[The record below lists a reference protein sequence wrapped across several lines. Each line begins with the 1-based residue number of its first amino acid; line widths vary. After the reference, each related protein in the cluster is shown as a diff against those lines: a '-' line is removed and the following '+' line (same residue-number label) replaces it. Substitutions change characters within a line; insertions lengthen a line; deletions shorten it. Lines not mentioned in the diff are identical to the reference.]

1 MWCGSCTLWEAF
13 SELYNIS
20 CNKESS
26 IADVMH
32 FPNQRLHWDLLF
44 SRAPQDWEFEH
55 FYTFLDL
62 INSLPLNGEGQDK
75 LCWKPIGNK
84 NFKVS
89 EFYLSLSSTLD
100 ISFPWKPVWRSKVP
114 PRVAFFSWIA
124 SLGKILTT
132 ENLWY
137 KGVTVVDWCFMC
149 KKSGESVNHILLH
162 CPIAYDLWSM
172 VWAPFGLQWV
182 MLHGVSDLFLSWQG
196 SFGGH
201 RSIDLRRT
209 VPHCV
214 LWCIWQE
221 RNSRCFEGKE
231 WSTSDL
237 KSLLL
242 HTLLGWSSSFNL
254 FPCSNF
260 LEMLDLCNLCV

>member
-1 MWCGSCTLWEAF
+1 M
-13 SELYNIS
+13 
-20 CNKESS
+20 
-26 IADVMH
+26 
-32 FPNQRLHWDLLF
+32 
-44 SRAPQDWEFEH
+44 
-55 FYTFLDL
+55 
-62 INSLPLNGEGQDK
+62 
-75 LCWKPIGNK
+75 
-84 NFKVS
+84 
-89 EFYLSLSSTLD
+89 
-100 ISFPWKPVWRSKVP
+100 WRSKVP
-114 PRVAFFSWIA
+114 PRVAFFLWIA

-137 KGVTVVDWCFMC
+137 KGVAVVDWCFMC
-149 KKSGESVNHILLH
+149 KKSGESVNHLLLH

-172 VWAPFGLQWV
+172 VWALFGLQWV
-182 MLHGVSDLFLSWQG
+182 MPHGVSDLFSSWLG
-196 SFGGH
+196 SFSGH
-201 RSIDLRRT
+201 QSIDLWRV

-214 LWCIWQE
+214 LWCIWRE

-242 HTLLGWSSSFNL
+242 HTLLEWSPSFNL